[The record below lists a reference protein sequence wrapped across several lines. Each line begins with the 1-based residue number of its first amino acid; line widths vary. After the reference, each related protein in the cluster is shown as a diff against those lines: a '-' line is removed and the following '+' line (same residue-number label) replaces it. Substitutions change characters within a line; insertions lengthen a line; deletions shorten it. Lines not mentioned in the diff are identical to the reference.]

1 MKWKPRRRAASLA
14 ALIPICALSACAEP
28 EKVPVTN
35 LGPFRPISSS
45 CADTAQTRK
54 EIRQH
59 NSVLDS
65 LKTGKKVVYADKCP
79 AEGKPTS

>member
-1 MKWKPRRRAASLA
+1 MQWKPRRPAASLA
-14 ALIPICALSACAEP
+14 ALILTCGLSACAEP

-35 LGPFRPISSS
+35 LGPFKPISSS

-59 NSVLDS
+59 NSVYDS
-65 LKTGKKVVYADKCP
+65 LKTGKKVVYEDKCP
-79 AEGKPTS
+79 E